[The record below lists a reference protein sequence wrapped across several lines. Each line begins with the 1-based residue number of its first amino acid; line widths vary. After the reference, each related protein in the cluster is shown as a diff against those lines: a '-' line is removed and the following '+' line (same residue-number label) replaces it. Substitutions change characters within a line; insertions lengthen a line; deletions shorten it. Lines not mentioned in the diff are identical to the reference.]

1 MNIQKMMKDMQKMQS
16 KLMQA
21 QADLQNRDFTADAG
35 GGAVSLTIDGNGKLK
50 ALKLDPKV
58 VDPEDVEALE
68 DLVIAAFQSAFAQ
81 RESATQQLVGSV
93 TGGMKIPGL

>member
-21 QADLQNRDFTADAG
+21 QADLQNRDFTAEAG

-68 DLVIAAFQSAFAQ
+68 DLIVAAFQNAFAQ
-81 RESATQQLVGSV
+81 RESATQELM
-93 TGGMKIPGL
+93 GGLAGGLKIPGL